1 MKRACVFMANG
12 TEECE
17 ALLTVDILRR
27 AGVEV
32 VTASVNQKPEILS
45 SHNVRMDTDAVAA
58 DIQAA
63 DFDLIVLPGGMPGTI
78 NLKENEFVK
87 AVCQQAA
94 TAGKLVAAI
103 CAAPSALAAFG
114 LLEGKKATAYPS
126 FTDQLAGAPWSR
138 SLWWRTATSSPAG
151 AWARLSPSLWRWCGG
166 SAARMPPK
174 RCVRPLVTPTASDC
188 SIRLFGRAS
197 HTARAFSSLGL
208 FFAALSARLCINY
221 LMAPALF
228 PASEKE
234 VCP

>member
-94 TAGKLVAAI
+94 ASGKLVAAI
-103 CAAPSALAAFG
+103 CAAPSVLGEMG
-114 LLEGKKATAYPS
+114 LLKG
-126 FTDQLAGAPWSR
+126 
-138 SLWWRTATSSPAG
+138 RTATCYPG
-151 AWARLSPSLWRWCGG
+151 YEDRLMGVSYTLQGVITDGNITTGRGLGYALDMGLELVRLLQGTQQSL
-166 SAARMPPK
+166 K
-174 RCVRPLVTPTASDC
+174 IKK
-188 SIRLFGRAS
+188 SIQYDQ
-197 HTARAFSSLGL
+197 
-208 FFAALSARLCINY
+208 C
-221 LMAPALF
+221 
-228 PASEKE
+228 
-234 VCP
+234 

>member
-1 MKRACVFMANG
+1 MANG

-94 TAGKLVAAI
+94 ASGKLVAAI
-103 CAAPSALAAFG
+103 CAAPSVLGEMG
-114 LLEGKKATAYPS
+114 LLKG
-126 FTDQLAGAPWSR
+126 
-138 SLWWRTATSSPAG
+138 RTATCYPG
-151 AWARLSPSLWRWCGG
+151 YEDRLMGVSYTLQGVITDGNITTGRGLGYALDMGLELVRLLQGTQQSL
-166 SAARMPPK
+166 K
-174 RCVRPLVTPTASDC
+174 IKK
-188 SIRLFGRAS
+188 SIQYDQ
-197 HTARAFSSLGL
+197 
-208 FFAALSARLCINY
+208 C
-221 LMAPALF
+221 
-228 PASEKE
+228 
-234 VCP
+234 

>member
-27 AGVEV
+27 AEVEV

-58 DIQAA
+58 DIQAHG
-63 DFDLIVLPGGMPGTI
+63 FDLIVLPGGMPGTT

-94 TAGKLVAAI
+94 ATGKLVAAI

-126 FTDQLAGAPWSR
+126 FTDQLAGATVVKEGLGASIPF
-138 SLWWRTATSSPAG
+138 SLA
-151 AWARLSPSLWRWCGG
+151 L
-166 SAARMPPK
+166 
-174 RCVRPLVTPTASDC
+174 VR
-188 SIRLFGRAS
+188 
-197 HTARAFSSLGL
+197 
-208 FFAALSARLCINY
+208 RLCGADAAEAVRQAIGY
-221 LMAPALF
+221 PYGF
-228 PASEKE
+228 
-234 VCP
+234 

>member
-63 DFDLIVLPGGMPGTI
+63 DFDLVMLPGGMPGTL

-87 AVCQQAA
+87 TVCQQAA
-94 TAGKLVAAI
+94 AAGKLVAAI

-126 FTDQLAGAPWSR
+126 FTDQLAGATVVKEPVVEDGDIITGWGLGASIPF
-138 SLWWRTATSSPAG
+138 SLA
-151 AWARLSPSLWRWCGG
+151 L
-166 SAARMPPK
+166 
-174 RCVRPLVTPTASDC
+174 VR
-188 SIRLFGRAS
+188 
-197 HTARAFSSLGL
+197 
-208 FFAALSARLCINY
+208 RLCGANAAEAVRQAIGY
-221 LMAPALF
+221 LYSF
-228 PASEKE
+228 
-234 VCP
+234 

>member
-63 DFDLIVLPGGMPGTI
+63 DFDLIVLPGGMPGTL
-78 NLKENEFVK
+78 NLKGNEFVK

-94 TAGKLVAAI
+94 A
-103 CAAPSALAAFG
+103 SALAAFG

-126 FTDQLAGAPWSR
+126 FTDQLAGATVVKEPVVEDGDIITGWGLGASIPF
-138 SLWWRTATSSPAG
+138 SLA
-151 AWARLSPSLWRWCGG
+151 L
-166 SAARMPPK
+166 
-174 RCVRPLVTPTASDC
+174 VR
-188 SIRLFGRAS
+188 
-197 HTARAFSSLGL
+197 
-208 FFAALSARLCINY
+208 RLCGADAAEAVRQAIGY
-221 LMAPALF
+221 PYEF
-228 PASEKE
+228 
-234 VCP
+234 